1 MTDRTTA
8 RLKLL
13 SLLTLISCGYYFI
26 GYLSDPAELLNFNE
40 TNRTEPMMRF
50 VFLLATL
57 FAILSAPGLYLLQEW
72 AAWPA
77 LAGGALL
84 SLPLAF
90 VIAESFSSSTIS
102 ELPFSFFSLSFW
114 LMLYSVDLLGP
125 VLLAFLTRPSVR
137 VLLH

>member
-1 MTDRTTA
+1 
-8 RLKLL
+8 
-13 SLLTLISCGYYFI
+13 
-26 GYLSDPAELLNFNE
+26 
-40 TNRTEPMMRF
+40 MMRF

-57 FAILSAPGLYLLQEW
+57 FAILSAPGLYLLQKW

-84 SLPLAF
+84 SLHLAF